1 MSSLTVLHR
10 SRPIEPPSLADRLRP
25 PAFGEEGPHS
35 ARRRKIWAISPHFHC
50 SIIGTC
56 LTTGELRQVFVKLGD
71 ADAGSASDHALH
83 SRGVHAAG
91 RQDLAGKLINK
102 ALDRRHEATL
112 RRFGKAASAEELR
125 EIWRKAFD
133 DGDIPGAYWAVLTHP
148 VADRQLLH
156 DAFGE
161 VHMLS
166 HLVGS
171 ANRIDMARLNRLE
184 RQLAERDD
192 KIARQEARLRAA
204 ADERA
209 LLQRRVEARES
220 ELARLAVREQAR
232 AGADCDPAVAADRNE
247 GSKAHA
253 DNLAKR
259 LKRAEQEAAEAV
271 RLNRELGLREAD
283 LRREVAAL
291 EAALQMSEDDG
302 GNAEDLAGLKLLY
315 VGGRPRLIDQLKA
328 VAAGRGGL
336 LLVHDG
342 GVEDNVT
349 LLPGLISQAE
359 LVFFPVDCISHL
371 AAGLIKRHCRE
382 ANKAYR
388 PLRSASLAS
397 FLAALAETGHSLT
410 AEHDTAVA

>member
-10 SRPIEPPSLADRLRP
+10 SRPIEPPSLANRLRP

-56 LTTGELRQVFVKLGD
+56 LTASELRQVFVKLGD

-102 ALDRRHEATL
+102 ALDRRHEAAL

-209 LLQRRVEARES
+209 LLQRRLEARES

-232 AGADCDPAVAADRNE
+232 AEPGRGMAVATARDD

-253 DNLAKR
+253 DNLAER
-259 LKRAEQEAAEAV
+259 LKRAELRAAEAE
-271 RLNRELGLREAD
+271 RLNRALSLREAE
-283 LRREVAAL
+283 LRRELAAL
-291 EAALQMSEDDG
+291 ETALQAGEGDTGD
-302 GNAEDLAGLKLLY
+302 APDLAGLTLLY
-315 VGGRPRLIDQLKA
+315 VGGRPRLIDQLRA
-328 VAAGRGGL
+328 LAAARGGL
-336 LLVHDG
+336 LLAHDG

-349 LLPGLISQAE
+349 LLPGLISQAD
-359 LVFFPVDCISHL
+359 LILFPVDCIGHL

-382 ANKAYR
+382 ASKPYR

-397 FLAALAETGHSLT
+397 FLTAVGAIDHGRA

>member
-10 SRPIEPPSLADRLRP
+10 SPRVEPPSLADRLRP
-25 PAFGEEGPHS
+25 PAFGDEGPPS

-56 LTTGELRQVFVKLGD
+56 LTAGELRQVFVKLGD

-83 SRGVHAAG
+83 IRGVHAAG

-102 ALDRRHEATL
+102 ALDRRHEAAL
-112 RRFGKAASAEELR
+112 KRFGKATSTEGLR

-133 DGDIPGAYWAVLTHP
+133 DGDISGAYWAVLSHP
-148 VADRQLLH
+148 AADRQLLH

-171 ANRIDMARLNRLE
+171 ANRIDIARLNRLE

-209 LLQRRVEARES
+209 VLQRRAEAGES
-220 ELARLAVREQAR
+220 ELARLAIREQAR
-232 AGADCDPAVAADRNE
+232 AEAGRGLASATDRDE
-247 GSKAHA
+247 GSRAHA
-253 DNLAKR
+253 DNLAER
-259 LKRAEQEAAEAV
+259 LKRAELRAAEAE
-271 RLNRELGLREAD
+271 RLNRALSLREAEF
-283 LRREVAAL
+283 RRELAAL
-291 EAALQMSEDDG
+291 EAALQAGEGDTDDAPDLG
-302 GNAEDLAGLKLLY
+302 GLTLLY
-315 VGGRPRLIDQLKA
+315 VGGRPRLVDQLRA
-328 VAAGRGGL
+328 LAATRGGL
-336 LLVHDG
+336 LLAHDG

-349 LLPGLISQAE
+349 LLPGLISQAD
-359 LVFFPVDCISHL
+359 LVLFPVDCISHL

-382 ANKAYR
+382 AGKAYR

-397 FLAALAETGHSLT
+397 FLTALAAIDHGRA
-410 AEHDTAVA
+410 AEHGTAVA